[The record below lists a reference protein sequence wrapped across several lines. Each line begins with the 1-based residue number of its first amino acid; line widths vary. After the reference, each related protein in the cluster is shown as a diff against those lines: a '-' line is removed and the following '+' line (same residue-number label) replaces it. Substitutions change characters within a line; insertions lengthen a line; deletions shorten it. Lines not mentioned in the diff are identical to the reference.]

1 MKKYLITVI
10 AWAALSYPI
19 YRFIAPWAV
28 IVYGVVSLLA
38 LLVWAGTRKGS
49 TIKCDAASE
58 SGNVSSMSR
67 SGRLR

>member
-1 MKKYLITVI
+1 MTKYLITAA

-38 LLVWAGTRKGS
+38 LLIWAGTRKGS
-49 TIKCDAASE
+49 TVKRDA
-58 SGNVSSMSR
+58 
-67 SGRLR
+67 